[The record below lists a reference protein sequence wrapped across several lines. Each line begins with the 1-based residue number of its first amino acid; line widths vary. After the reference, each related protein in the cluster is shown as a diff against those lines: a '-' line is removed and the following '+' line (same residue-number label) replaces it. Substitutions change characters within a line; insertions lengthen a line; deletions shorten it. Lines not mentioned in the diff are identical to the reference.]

1 MKQIFILFL
10 FVSFYSF
17 AQDEAKYLAGSVP
30 EVDGKV
36 VFEKTFSFAQSS
48 KNQVYEI
55 ALDWAKERFSRD
67 NNRVVFSDKDKG
79 DIAAI
84 GEDYIVFSSSALALD
99 RATMSY
105 RVIMS
110 CSGNQLTVKVN
121 GIRYEYNVSY
131 QREPEKYVAEGWITD
146 KAALN
151 KDKLN
156 RVNGKFRKGTIDYV
170 DELFANATQVFSD
183 RILNKTA
190 TPGSTAQ
197 TSQPTNQP
205 VIIGGTNAASPA
217 PVTTSTPTPAPAP
230 APAPAPVS
238 TPAQTGSGDLS
249 GYRQISAENIPGN
262 IIKML
267 SQDWMLITAGDN
279 TEFNMMTASWGGLG
293 YLFAKPA
300 AFCFINPTRHTY
312 PLMEKYETYTLSF
325 YTEAYRSVLEYCG
338 SNSGREKDKVKETG
352 LTPVTTPSGSKAFN
366 EAWMIIE
373 CRKLVSQP
381 LSQESIS
388 NEEVRKEWIG
398 KQVNKMFVGEIINVW
413 IK

>member
-230 APAPAPVS
+230 APAPVS